1 MRSHDPNSGSVWKC
15 FHRDND
21 ASVVVVLLGK
31 HFLLCLQNS
40 KFFFLFSYKKNFG
53 CVETQSCGR
62 AVPSSCLQD
71 RGFLVWAANVKA
83 LSFPRLLSWQP
94 PKPLI
99 FAVISLEECGT
110 IATVL
115 MFRPASDLLLLSS
128 PDWSASLQPEEPKVG
143 DSPVLTL
150 TRSSSSC
157 LRFKLSLFVNKVYFF
172 IPRKENLL
180 LLSERHHVTCEIP

>member
-21 ASVVVVLLGK
+21 VSVVVVLLGK
-31 HFLLCLQNS
+31 TFTTLLT
-40 KFFFLFSYKKNFG
+40 KFKVFFFLLSYEKNFG
-53 CVETQSCGR
+53 CLKMQSCGR
-62 AVPSSCLQD
+62 PVPSSCLQD

-83 LSFPRLLSWQP
+83 LSFLRLLSWQP

-110 IATVL
+110 IATLL

-128 PDWSASLQPEEPKVG
+128 SDWSASLQPEEQKVG
-143 DSPVLTL
+143 DSTVLAL
-150 TRSSSSC
+150 TRSSSR
-157 LRFKLSLFVNKVYFF
+157 LPAF
-172 IPRKENLL
+172 
-180 LLSERHHVTCEIP
+180 